1 MVRKALLLLVPAA
14 AMAAAVASQW
24 REINRYL
31 KLEQMSSGSGHPHTV
46 PVEGSHAY
54 PPPGRGALDG
64 TGEFDS
70 GSRGG
75 PVDAPPGPRQP
86 GSRRGI

>member
-1 MVRKALLLLVPAA
+1 MARKALLLLVSGVAL
-14 AMAAAVASQW
+14 AVLSQW

-31 KLEQMSSGSGHPHTV
+31 KVSQMSSGGGHPENV
-46 PVEGSHAY
+46 PAEGVAGY
-54 PPPGRGALDG
+54 PSPGSGVSDG

-75 PVDAPPGPRQP
+75 PNLA
-86 GSRRGI
+86 